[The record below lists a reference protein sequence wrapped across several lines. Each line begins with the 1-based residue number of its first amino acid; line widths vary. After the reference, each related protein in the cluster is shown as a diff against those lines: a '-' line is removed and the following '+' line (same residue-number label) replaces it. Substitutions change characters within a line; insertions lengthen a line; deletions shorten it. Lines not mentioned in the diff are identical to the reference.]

1 MRMRKKPWVDGE
13 LAACEYYIKQPKETK
28 GNWQKCFAKE
38 QPMHM
43 ELGCGKGVSTA
54 KMAAANPDINFIGI
68 DLIDKVLGHARRNVA
83 SEFEALDRDVDNIV
97 LTSYDIMHIF
107 QVIAPSDKVGRI
119 YINFP
124 NPWTRKLKSRK
135 KRLTHPRQL
144 MHYRDF
150 MEDGAQ
156 IWFKTDCNL
165 LFEDS
170 LEYFAECGFSIDYLT
185 RDLHS
190 DGFEPNYLSEHE
202 IKFTAQGLPINFL
215 IATKISEGDE

>member
-1 MRMRKKPWVDGE
+1 MRMRRKPWVAGE
-13 LAACEYYIKQPKETK
+13 LAACQYYIKTPAEHRGKWAET
-28 GNWQKCFAKE
+28 FAKK
-38 QPMHM
+38 QTLHM

-54 KMAAANPDINFIGI
+54 LMAADNLDINYIGI
-68 DLIDKVLGHARRNVA
+68 DLIDKVLGFARRNVSA
-83 SEFEALDRDVDNIV
+83 EFEKIGANPENIF
-97 LTSYDIMHIF
+97 LFSQDIMHIRD
-107 QVIAPSDKVGRI
+107 VIAPPDNIERI

-144 MHYRDF
+144 MQYREF
-150 MEDGAQ
+150 MDDGAE

-170 LEYFAECGFSIDYLT
+170 LEYFAECNFEIKYLT

-190 DGFEPNYLSEHE
+190 ENFSPNYMSEHE
-202 IKFTAQGLPINFL
+202 IKFTNEGLPINFL
-215 IATKISEGDE
+215 IAVKKS